1 MAKRE
6 IESFISKFMGLL
18 RTGKNSN
25 LNIKS
30 EAGKAFINMYVEV
43 KDEPSTWPCK
53 SRNGPSRQ
61 RRREAAGDAAG
72 AVAVKASEEEES
84 EKDKANDVLEK
95 PAESKPIS
103 SEEDGKDT

>member
-1 MAKRE
+1 
-6 IESFISKFMGLL
+6 MGLL

-30 EAGKAFINMYVEV
+30 EAGKAFINLYVEV

-61 RRREAAGDAAG
+61 RRRERRQAARDAAG

-103 SEEDGKDT
+103 SEEDGMDT